1 VYINK
6 ILGIHKFEPKKKY
19 IEELVDTDESDA
31 TSVDEEKNHTES
43 EEDDDEVVT
52 IDEIMR
58 VANAITM
65 KKKKNK
71 SKLEEQGVVVDDGKV
86 SCDLFGKK
94 I

>member
-1 VYINK
+1 MYINK

-58 VANAITM
+58 VANAR
-65 KKKKNK
+65 
-71 SKLEEQGVVVDDGKV
+71 EEEVEVVAVIVDDGK
-86 SCDLFGKK
+86 SSL
-94 I
+94 